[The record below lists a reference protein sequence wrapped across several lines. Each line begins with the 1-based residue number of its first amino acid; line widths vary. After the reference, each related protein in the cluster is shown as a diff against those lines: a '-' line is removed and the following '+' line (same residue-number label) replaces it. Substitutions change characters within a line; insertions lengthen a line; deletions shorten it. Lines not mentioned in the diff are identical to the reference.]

1 MIYHVAIAMVIFFTC
16 ENNMLFSGVNK
27 SCFCTKARLVFHWC
41 LYNNV
46 YYFAFVRLVSYV

>member
-27 SCFCTKARLVFHWC
+27 SCFCMKAHLVFIG
-41 LYNNV
+41 V
-46 YYFAFVRLVSYV
+46 YITTYIILLLLG